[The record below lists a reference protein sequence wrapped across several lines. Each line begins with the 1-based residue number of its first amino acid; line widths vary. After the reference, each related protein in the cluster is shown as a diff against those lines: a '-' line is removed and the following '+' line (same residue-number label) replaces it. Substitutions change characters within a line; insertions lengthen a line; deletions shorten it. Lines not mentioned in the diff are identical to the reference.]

1 MAAGGRYQGRDV
13 SLARG
18 SLILI
23 VLAVLSVGGVAGFGI
38 GYKVEQN
45 RTKSAVNAAK
55 AKPQAKTKAAAKAAQ
70 LGLQKFRV
78 CLAGQGLHW
87 PVIPGK
93 FATQMKTPPTG
104 VPPATYKKALT
115 TCYVAAVKARPAPP
129 TTGAPASA
137 G

>member
-1 MAAGGRYQGRDV
+1 MAAGGRYQERGV
-13 SLARG
+13 SFSRG
-18 SLILI
+18 SLIL
-23 VLAVLSVGGVAGFGI
+23 VALAVLLVGGVAGFGI

-45 RTKSAVNAAK
+45 RTKSAVKAAK
-55 AKPQAKTKAAAKAAQ
+55 AKPQAKTKTAAKAAQ
-70 LGLQKFRV
+70 LRLQKFRV

-115 TCYVAAVKARPAPP
+115 TCYVASVKAKRAPP
-129 TTGAPASA
+129 TTGAAAST